1 MRPMNL
7 QRIATGIVHN
17 TLQKSRRLVSSVLF
31 ASLLSAC
38 SGGNSTPDTT
48 NSMSS
53 DGTDPIAVL
62 VQRAQENET
71 GTVSVLIDL
80 DTSNNLTVAS
90 TPETQ
95 AQFLN
100 RLETAVMAAGCPQVN
115 ARAHSVRVPTS
126 AAVVGIVLNACELE
140 ALRTLPEIQSIVEE
154 ITLSHQLSAIDQA
167 VIDSYNGVE
176 AWPTQ
181 IDGLA
186 VNFSGIN
193 RLIAVLDTGSEANH
207 PALANRVLQGSCF
220 STRLAPAPSANQMG
234 FCPNQQAQDAASAN
248 AGQPCTQALPAGSS
262 AANIGA
268 CGHGTAMAGAAAMGS
283 AINQTEGGI
292 AKAASILPV
301 QVFRLVNGGVTA
313 GGTDILMALDW
324 VAAEAERRR
333 QNNLAPI
340 VAVNMSLGG
349 GAYAQ
354 ACDNAP
360 GMRPFVNVLTRLQ
373 NAQVLTMIATGNE
386 GLRGSIAFPACLSPA
401 IKVGASNLGAQG
413 VAAFSNVSNL
423 VDIFAIGGPYNLPI
437 PGQSWNVSLRGT
449 SPATALVS
457 GAVAALSTAAPNASA
472 VQIQQALTSGSNLT
486 VTGFDVT
493 KPGLHITSAARML
506 FGLPPELPVNPIAPP
521 TPTPPPPAP
530 ITTSTGQVCFQR
542 GSDLGAR
549 TDCYVTGVTLSI
561 FSAYY
566 SAIAT
571 NSVGIATVCPKS
583 TLNNLNANPT
593 TTPCISVMPNQIRA
607 WGDLFMT
614 LFASYRVQTLHSNE
628 AVCLSADATRQG
640 NQLCLGA
647 SGSLSHVATQFPGVA
662 QHLYLPSSQYAAI
675 AYSQTNLTGTSRPL
689 TTTQASGELLSLQG
703 IDTASIR
710 VFDKNETAVCLY
722 TGTHYTG
729 TSVCYPTST
738 SKVSQNFAYGL
749 NQNVKSVLLLGGAGR
764 LSLCRSYSPS
774 ISGPN
779 CAVSTTSIP
788 DMASKNIGYMARSF
802 ILLKQ

>member
-1 MRPMNL
+1 MRPMNFWCIKL
-7 QRIATGIVHN
+7 AIAHRALARFNHQVIFLLIAGV
-17 TLQKSRRLVSSVLF
+17 
-31 ASLLSAC
+31 LSAC
-38 SGGNSTPDTT
+38 SGGNS
-48 NSMSS
+48 SS
-53 DGTDPIAVL
+53 DATGSMMTGVGAQISEL
-62 VQRAQENET
+62 IGRAQDNET

-80 DTSNNLTVAS
+80 DTANNISVAS
-90 TPETQ
+90 TPDTQ

-100 RLETAVMAAGCPQVN
+100 RLGAAVLSAGCSPIS
-115 ARAHSVRVPTS
+115 ARAQSVRVPTS
-126 AAVVGIVLNACELE
+126 AAVVGVVLNACELA
-140 ALRTLPEIQSIVEE
+140 ALRTLPEIESIVEE
-154 ITLSHQLSAIDQA
+154 VTLSHQLSAIDQA

-176 AWPTQ
+176 AWPAQ
-181 IDGLA
+181 IGGQA
-186 VNFSGIN
+186 VNFSGAN
-193 RLIAVLDTGSEANH
+193 RLVAVLDTGTEANH
-207 PALANRVLQGSCF
+207 SALNGRVVQGTCF
-220 STRLAPAPSANQMG
+220 STRLAPAPSVNQMG
-234 FCPNQQAQDAASAN
+234 FCPNQQAQDLLSAN
-248 AGQPCTQALPAGSS
+248 AGQPCTQVLPAGSS
-262 AANIGA
+262 AANVGA

-283 AINQTEGGI
+283 VLNQTEGGI
-292 AKAASILPV
+292 AKSASILPV

-324 VAAEAERRR
+324 VAAQAELRR
-333 QNNLAPI
+333 QNNLPPI

-349 GAYAQ
+349 GSYAQ
-354 ACDNAP
+354 SCDNAP
-360 GMRPFVNVLTRLQ
+360 GMRPFVNVMNRLK
-373 NAQVLTMIATGNE
+373 NAQVLTMVATGNE
-386 GLRGSIAFPACLSPA
+386 GLRGSIAFPACISTA
-401 IKVGASNLGAQG
+401 VKVGASTLGAQG

-437 PGQSWNVSLRGT
+437 PGQSWNASLRGT

-472 VQIQQALTSGSNLT
+472 TQIQQALTTGSNLT

-493 KPGLHITSAARML
+493 KPGLHITSAARTL
-506 FGLPPELPVNPIAPP
+506 LNLPPEPPIDPVVPP
-521 TPTPPPPAP
+521 TPSPPAPAP

-566 SAIAT
+566 SAITT

-583 TLNNLNANPT
+583 TLSNLNTNPA

-614 LFASYRVQTLHSNE
+614 LFASYRVQTLHSND

-647 SGSLSHVATQFPGVA
+647 SGSLSHVATQFPGTA
-662 QHLYLPSSQYAAI
+662 QHLFLPSPQYAAI
-675 AYSQTNLTGTSRPL
+675 AYAQNNLTGTSRPL
-689 TTTQASGELLSLQG
+689 TTSQASGELLSLQG
-703 IDTASIR
+703 ITTASIR

-722 TGTHYTG
+722 TGAHYTG
-729 TSVCYPTST
+729 TSICYPTST

-749 NQNVKSVLLLGGAGR
+749 NQNVKSVLLLGGPGR

-779 CAVSTTSIP
+779 CTVSTTSIP
-788 DMASKNIGYMARSF
+788 DMASKNIGYGARSF